1 MRTPKL
7 HRRPLTFLLFTL
19 AAFLLSSLPAS
30 SQDTDQAAR
39 DKKFEETMRDARL
52 EGNFSVVTDQGMQ
65 SDFSE
70 LYMVSELERG
80 DDDTWIFK
88 AKMKYGENSHEAE
101 FPIPVQVIWAGDT
114 PMITMENTTVEGL
127 GTFTVRLLLHGD
139 RYAGTWQHG
148 AFGGHMWGR
157 IIKGE

>member
-1 MRTPKL
+1 MMIPVSRHLTRL
-7 HRRPLTFLLFTL
+7 VPLVLTLFLVAP
-19 AAFLLSSLPAS
+19 AAF
-30 SQDTDQAAR
+30 SQESDQAAR
-39 DKKFEETMRDARL
+39 DQQFEETMKDARL
-52 EGNFSVVTDQGMQ
+52 EGNFSVVSDQGMK

-80 DDDTWIFK
+80 ADNTWIFK
-88 AKMKYGENSHEAE
+88 ARMKYGENAHEAE
-101 FPIPVQVIWAGDT
+101 FPIPVQVVWAGDT
-114 PMITMENTTVEGL
+114 PVITMENTTVEGL

-157 IIKGE
+157 IMKGSE

>member
-1 MRTPKL
+1 MRTLTPK
-7 HRRPLTFLLFTL
+7 RKPLTLLLLTV
-19 AAFLLSSLPAS
+19 AASMILSSAVF
-30 SQDTDQAAR
+30 SQDADQAAR
-39 DKKFEETMRDARL
+39 DQKFEETMRDARL

-80 DDDTWIFK
+80 EDDTWIFK
-88 AKMKYGENSHEAE
+88 AKMKYGENAHEAE

-114 PMITMENTTVEGL
+114 PMITMENTTVDGL